1 MRLSTAR
8 VYALIYRPCSVT
20 DDAAGRDRASSG
32 EASINKE
39 ESKDAHKPRQVKSW
53 LAVQGM
59 RVNGDSVTL
68 SEGIKVPTSVQLSQ
82 CAFT

>member
-8 VYALIYRPCSVT
+8 VGSLISKSCSVT
-20 DDAAGRDRASSG
+20 DDATGRDRASSG

-39 ESKDAHKPRQVKSW
+39 ESRDAHKPRQVKSW

-68 SEGIKVPTSVQLSQ
+68 SEGIKVSFSVL
-82 CAFT
+82 